1 MRTIFFRLSVVFAL
15 IIFSVPSFG
24 QSSAEEEAHAY
35 LVRGL
40 AAIEMAR
47 GDDELTAAV
56 EEFKKAARIAPTM
69 AAAWFNLGAVQ
80 AKVGQ
85 FRDAIDS
92 YNRYLALAPRA
103 DDARKIKDEVIKLGY
118 RLEQSEKFHS
128 LSGQWVTPGGTL
140 ARVDVDSGKLT
151 IHMKRMSFPD
161 SADVW
166 MYDKPVNRPN
176 VFEIRANASFR
187 LESRGNKLAG
197 VLEIPAESGSSGWC
211 LLPGERNQVEGTL
224 DKGRIRLKIQK
235 MKFKLVMNRNDSLFA
250 STKVHCDEVAPDGS
264 MIVERILMGPLDKGG
279 LGMYSVSQSESGTI
293 IVGTGNDSSTGLKN
307 EDEITSVNGADLTQ
321 IKTYGE
327 KIMKLRG
334 QPGSDLQLVVKRVV
348 EKSGLFSEEKKT
360 TLNITVRLVE
370 ADLSETYGAD

>member
-15 IIFSVPSFG
+15 IIFAVPSFS
-24 QSSAEEEAHAY
+24 QSGAEEEAHAY

-40 AAIEMAR
+40 AAIEMAK

-92 YNRYLALAPRA
+92 YNRYLALVPQA

-118 RLEQSEKFHS
+118 RLEQSEKFQS
-128 LSGQWVTPGGTL
+128 LSGQWVTPGGAL

-151 IHMKRMSFPD
+151 IHMKRMHFPD
-161 SADVW
+161 SADAW
-166 MYDKPVNRPN
+166 MFDEPINRPN
-176 VFEIRANASFR
+176 IFEIRANVSFR

-224 DKGRIRLKIQK
+224 DKGRIRLKILK
-235 MKFKLVMNRNDSLFA
+235 MKFKLVMNRNHGLFA
-250 STKVHCDEVAPDGS
+250 SPKVRCDEVTPDGS
-264 MIVERILMGPLDKGG
+264 MAAEKILLGPLDKGG
-279 LGMYSVSQSESGTI
+279 LGMYSVSESINGTI

-307 EDEITSVNGADLTQ
+307 GDEIISVNGADLTQ

-348 EKSGLFSEEKKT
+348 EKSGLFSEEKKS

-370 ADLSETYGAD
+370 ADLPETYGAD